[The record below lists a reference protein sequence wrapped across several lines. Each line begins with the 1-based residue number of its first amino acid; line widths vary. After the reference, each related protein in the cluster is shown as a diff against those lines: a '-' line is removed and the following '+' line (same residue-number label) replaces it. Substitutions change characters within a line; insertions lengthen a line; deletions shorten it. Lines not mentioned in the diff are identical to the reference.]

1 MMLNKERLLLC
12 INLVLNLF
20 LSAMELISIALL
32 STFFSELLKDD
43 KSLHNENV
51 LNFSSFN
58 LQVSRF
64 QFAWIILIFV
74 LSKSLISITL
84 MRNNF
89 NRFQKIASRI
99 SKSLLDFTLS
109 RELQFISKKS
119 PQELTFIINNG
130 ITSIYIDIMGNLVI
144 LLTEIL
150 LLSLI
155 IIWLCTLNM
164 VLTIAIIGYFAL
176 IFFMI
181 QIRSA
186 KQVVQISKVRA
197 STDIEILKRF
207 TETLLMIREMKVSKS
222 ISRQKQFIN
231 KIIERNIAKSL
242 QNALINIIPKFI
254 FDSALVIGLFLLV
267 TWSFYSG
274 QSLQSSY
281 FILLTISIA
290 KIVPSFMKIQNTI
303 TSIRQ
308 SFGVAL
314 YSAKFIF
321 DNETLLI
328 DSSLIVDTNLRPVVE
343 IVRSAGQI
351 SIDFEDLNFRYDG
364 SSDNVFTDLN
374 FRIEGPGLFAIV
386 GESGVGKS
394 TLADLILELNKPT
407 SGKLTKKSSTQ
418 NQNTQPS
425 MEYLSQTAPIYN
437 GTIRENLSWHCSE
450 KKLSDEDLYSVLS
463 QVGLLEFVKSNPKG
477 LDLDLGINGNL
488 ISGGE
493 KQRLCLARILLSEP
507 EILLLDEPTS
517 ALDAKNS
524 QLVFEILHSMRKS
537 CTIIVI
543 THSISSLDFFDKI
556 IFLTNSEVNVGTHKD
571 MHRNFENF
579 AKFCQCQ
586 A

>member
-1 MMLNKERLLLC
+1 
-12 INLVLNLF
+12 
-20 LSAMELISIALL
+20 MELISIALL

-43 KSLHNENV
+43 KSLNNENIF
-51 LNFSSFN
+51 NFSGLN
-58 LQVSRF
+58 LQVSKF
-64 QFAWIILIFV
+64 QFAWLILIFV

-84 MRNNF
+84 IRINL

-99 SKSLLDFTLS
+99 SKSLLDFTLN
-109 RELQFISKKS
+109 RELQFITKKS
-119 PQELTFIINNG
+119 PQEMTFIINNG
-130 ITSIYIDIMGNLVI
+130 ITAMYIDIMGNLVV

-150 LLSLI
+150 LLGLI

-164 VLTIAIIGYFAL
+164 VFTMAIIGYFAL

-186 KQVVQISKVRA
+186 KQVVEISKVRA
-197 STDIEILKRF
+197 STDIEILKRI
-207 TETLLMIREMKVSKS
+207 TETLLLIREMKVSKS
-222 ISRQKQFIN
+222 ISRQKQSIN
-231 KIIERNIAKSL
+231 ESIERNIAKSL

-267 TWSFYSG
+267 TLSFSSG
-274 QSLQSSY
+274 QSLKSSY
-281 FILLTISIA
+281 FILLSISIA
-290 KIVPSFMKIQNTI
+290 KIVPSFMKIQNAI

-314 YSAKFIF
+314 YSAKFIS
-321 DNETLLI
+321 DNETLLM
-328 DSSLIVDTNLRPVVE
+328 DSSLIVDTNVDPMTD
-343 IVRSAGQI
+343 IKHSAGQI
-351 SIDFEDLNFRYDG
+351 SISFEDLEFRYED
-364 SSDNVFTDLN
+364 SRDNVFTDIN
-374 FRIEGPGLFAIV
+374 FKIEGPGLFAVV

-407 SGKLTKKSSTQ
+407 SGKLTKKSSKQ
-418 NQNTQPS
+418 NQNAQPL

-437 GTIRENLSWHCSE
+437 GTIRENLSWHCSG
-450 KKLSDEDLYSVLS
+450 KKLNDNDLYSVLS

-477 LDLDLGINGNL
+477 LDLDLGINGNV

-517 ALDAKNS
+517 ALDVKNS
-524 QLVFEILHSMRKS
+524 QLVFEILRSMRNS
-537 CTIIVI
+537 CTIIVV
-543 THSISSLDFFDKI
+543 THSMGSLNFFDKI
-556 IFLTNSEVNVGTHKD
+556 IFLTDSEIEVGTHEEL
-571 MHRNFENF
+571 HRNFENF
-579 AKFCQCQ
+579 AKFCKCQ

>member
-1 MMLNKERLLLC
+1 
-12 INLVLNLF
+12 
-20 LSAMELISIALL
+20 
-32 STFFSELLKDD
+32 
-43 KSLHNENV
+43 
-51 LNFSSFN
+51 
-58 LQVSRF
+58 
-64 QFAWIILIFV
+64 
-74 LSKSLISITL
+74 
-84 MRNNF
+84 
-89 NRFQKIASRI
+89 
-99 SKSLLDFTLS
+99 
-109 RELQFISKKS
+109 
-119 PQELTFIINNG
+119 
-130 ITSIYIDIMGNLVI
+130 
-144 LLTEIL
+144 
-150 LLSLI
+150 
-155 IIWLCTLNM
+155 
-164 VLTIAIIGYFAL
+164 
-176 IFFMI
+176 
-181 QIRSA
+181 
-186 KQVVQISKVRA
+186 
-197 STDIEILKRF
+197 
-207 TETLLMIREMKVSKS
+207 MKVSKS

-231 KIIERNIAKSL
+231 KIIEKNIAKSL

-267 TWSFYSG
+267 TLSFYSG

-314 YSAKFIF
+314 YSAKFIS

-328 DSSLIVDTNLRPVVE
+328 DSSLVVDTNLRPVIE
-343 IVRSAGQI
+343 IVHSAGQI

-374 FRIEGPGLFAIV
+374 FKIEGPGLFAIV

-407 SGKLTKKSSTQ
+407 SGKLTKNSSTQ
-418 NQNTQPS
+418 NQNTQPL

-437 GTIRENLSWHCSE
+437 GTIRENLSWHCSD
-450 KKLSDEDLYSVLS
+450 KKLSNDDLYSVLS

-517 ALDAKNS
+517 ALDVKNS
-524 QLVFEILHSMRKS
+524 QLVFEILRSMRKS
-537 CTIIVI
+537 CTIIVV

-556 IFLTNSEVNVGTHKD
+556 IFLTDSGINVGTHKD
-571 MHRNFENF
+571 LHRNFEHF